1 MEIPSWLEWSGTKY
15 FAATLLGF
23 LVALAVELAANA
35 VANRRKRRFIR
46 EAIAEEVAWNLHM
59 LDQYFDALIAI
70 YRHPVSVLYLPRQR
84 LLTPLMTQSID
95 PETGSLLTAREW
107 LIATNA
113 IQQCDT
119 INSALLDL
127 RERLVELTAGK
138 DLGQR
143 AAYAKTESA
152 RIIDNHLPALG
163 QTFMELLCQVM
174 ERQVEYTSTK
184 MMRIAVALAPARAN
198 GLMSADRT
206 WRVRYLPNLQ
216 ARRGTLIAWKND
228 APGMLPTDLR
238 VVEIDPGIGGDQ
250 VRKHDDNPLRRL
262 SNWQFNRT
270 AAHKLAEQERYLN
283 STKQSRETRLGNLTE
298 LYGDEATERT

>member
-1 MEIPSWLEWSGTKY
+1 VEIPSWLEWGGTKY

-46 EAIAEEVAWNLHM
+46 EAIAEEVAWNLHV
-59 LDQYFDALIAI
+59 LDRYFDALIAI
-70 YRHPVSVLYLPRQR
+70 YWHPVGVLYLPRQR

-127 RERLVELTAGK
+127 RERVVELSASP
-138 DLGQR
+138 DIGQR
-143 AAYAKTESA
+143 AAYAKAESA
-152 RIIDNHLPALG
+152 RIIDNYLPVLG
-163 QTFMELLCQVM
+163 QTLMELLCQIM

-184 MMRIAVALAPARAN
+184 MMRIAVALTPARKN
-198 GLMSADRT
+198 GLINVDRT
-206 WRVRYLPNLQ
+206 WRVRYLPDLQ
-216 ARRGTLIAWKND
+216 SRHGILIAWKND
-228 APGMLPTDLR
+228 ASDLIPADLR

-250 VRKHDDNPLRRL
+250 VRKQDDSPLRRIAQ
-262 SNWQFNRT
+262 WQFNRT
-270 AAHKLAEQERYLN
+270 AVHKLAEQERYLN
-283 STKQSRETRLGNLTE
+283 STKHSRETSIGKLTE
-298 LYGDEATERT
+298 LYDDAPADRA